1 MRLPNVFSR
10 GSSRRVVLVLAAMV
24 LAAAC
29 RQAPV
34 EHRYELNGQVI
45 SIAADR
51 MEVTIKHE
59 DIPNFMAGMTMP
71 FEVRDAKELEGLT
84 AGDLVT
90 ATLVV
95 EESGAYITGVT
106 RTGEAPLPQAPA
118 PSASS
123 GFELLKPGETVPA
136 TTFVDQDG
144 RRRSFDAFKGSTVAL
159 TFIYTRC
166 PIPTFCP
173 MMDRNFVA
181 LQERI
186 KASPALKGVRLV
198 TVSFDPVTDT
208 PAVLKA
214 HARKLGADPAIWTFL
229 TGDRDEIDRFA
240 MRFGVS
246 LSRNISDAT
255 DITHNLRTA
264 IVDREGRLL
273 KTYTGNAWTIEE
285 ILGDLEKS
293 AGAN

>member
-1 MRLPNVFSR
+1 MCLPNVFSR
-10 GSSRRVVLVLAAMV
+10 GLALSLTIVAFG
-24 LAAAC
+24 AAC
-29 RQAPV
+29 GQAPA
-34 EHRYELNGQVI
+34 EHRYELNGQVL

-51 MEVTIKHE
+51 LEATIKHQ
-59 DIPNFMAGMTMP
+59 DIPNFMTGMTMP
-71 FEVRDAKELEGLT
+71 FKVRDAKELEGLK

-95 EESGAYITGVT
+95 EENGAYITGVT
-106 RTGEAPLPQAPA
+106 RTGEAPLPQATA
-118 PSASS
+118 PLASS

-136 TTFVDQDG
+136 TAFVDQDG
-144 RRRSFDAFKGSTVAL
+144 RPRSLEAFKGSTVAL

-173 MMDRNFVA
+173 MMDRNFLA

-186 KASPALKGVRLV
+186 TASPALKSVRLV

>member
-10 GSSRRVVLVLAAMV
+10 RLSRRVVLVLATMV

-34 EHRYELNGQVI
+34 EHRYELNGQVL

-51 MEVTIKHE
+51 MEATIKHE

-95 EESGAYITGVT
+95 EENGAYITGVT
-106 RTGEAPLPQAPA
+106 RTGEAPLPQAA

-123 GFELLKPGETVPA
+123 GFELLKPGEAVP
-136 TTFVDQDG
+136 TTAFFDQDG
-144 RRRSFDAFKGSTVAL
+144 RSRSFEAFKGSTVVL

-186 KASPALKGVRLV
+186 KASPAMKGVRLV

-214 HARKLGADPAIWTFL
+214 HAAKLGADPAIWALL
-229 TGDRDEIDRFA
+229 TGDRDEVDRFA

-264 IVDREGRLL
+264 IIDPDGRLL

-285 ILGDLEKS
+285 ILGDLGKS